1 MRRLGLRAA
10 LRWLV
15 LLLLGLAVVL
25 GFSRVVPYCMDEFLQ
40 YNEISYRY
48 YPNNRL
54 NTFDEKPGLYDLD
67 VFGSGLVLPLRCYDY
82 MGVVPALYY
91 FPLFAIWKDPISARF
106 TGIVFLFLQSLLLA
120 RIVRFRSEYLFL
132 GLLCFFPYLF
142 QHLVETGLVGLQ
154 IVCLLGIYLLLSRWF
169 ETPTWRRTIGVAGL
183 VFLGVW
189 TKLSFLWYGPALLW
203 LAAGFAWESRARWL
217 ERERRR
223 GAALQATLG
232 AAVLLALLSVLFA
245 STDPADPG
253 RYPYLEQVFGSLY
266 SARHGVSQLLDI
278 VRLLSLPVFDTLWNP
293 WRAAERVFA
302 PPADLPW
309 ALVYSASLYAAAP
322 LLWLVLA
329 RSGWTQPRRLI
340 LRALWAYVAFWLT
353 LLMVFLNKQA
363 WAMHHTLLAYPF
375 LVLSFLISLEA
386 VRDGAL
392 SCGRAKY
399 YCRVV
404 AVGVAAFVVLNSYY
418 FLSLPRQKVDPENDA
433 SRIRLN
439 ARLADAELSRDY
451 FYVVLDWGF
460 YFYQALYGHRDQ
472 SVLYVSPL
480 TPARARELGKLQAR
494 TGRKLLFLYNPRLPG
509 HDPGAVD
516 RYFRV
521 IACDLLGDGSPGANA
536 WRVLIEEDGAAEV
549 CF

>member
-1 MRRLGLRAA
+1 MTSNILKVV

-40 YNEISYRY
+40 YNEIIYRY

-54 NTFDEKPGLYDLD
+54 NTFDERPGLYDLN
-67 VFGSGLVLPLRCYDY
+67 VLGSGLVLPLRCYDY

-91 FPLFAIWKDPISARF
+91 FPLFAIWKDPASARF

-120 RIVRFRSEYLFL
+120 RIVRFKSEYLFL
-132 GLLCFFPYLF
+132 GLVCFFPYLF

-154 IVCLLGIYLLLSRWF
+154 IVCLLGIYLLLGRWF
-169 ETPTWRRTIGVAGL
+169 GTPTWRRAIGIASL

-203 LAAGFAWESRARWL
+203 VAGGFAWQSRGRWL
-217 ERERRR
+217 ARERRR
-223 GAALQATLG
+223 DAALQAAVG

-245 STDPADPG
+245 STGPADPG
-253 RYPYLEQVFGSLY
+253 RYPYREQVFGSPY
-266 SARHGVSQLLDI
+266 GARHGVSELLDS
-278 VRLLSLPVFDTLWNP
+278 VHLRSLPVFDRLWNP
-293 WRAAERVFA
+293 WRAAERVFD

-309 ALVYSASLYAAAP
+309 ALVYSACLYAAGP

-329 RSGWTQPRRLI
+329 RNGWTQPRRLI
-340 LRALWAYVAFWLT
+340 LRALWVYVAFWLT
-353 LLMVFLNKQA
+353 LAMVFLNKEA

-375 LVLSFLISLEA
+375 LVLSLLISLEA
-386 VRDGAL
+386 VREGGF
-392 SCGRAKY
+392 SHGRAGY
-399 YCRVV
+399 YRRVV
-404 AVGVAAFVVLNSYY
+404 AVAVSAFVALNSYY
-418 FLSLPRQKVDPENDA
+418 YVLLPRQKVDPENDA

-439 ARLADAELSRDY
+439 ARLADAGLARGY
-451 FYVVLDWGF
+451 FYVVLDWGV

-480 TPARARELGKLQAR
+480 TPARARELRKLQAR

-521 IACDLLGDGSPGANA
+521 IPCDLLGTGAPAPIPGA
-536 WRVLIEEDGAAEV
+536 
-549 CF
+549 C